1 MNATAVSE
9 HLGGARILGRDI
21 LSDLDW
27 IEVLENG
34 FPHEAI
40 DAAIEQGLLSREE
53 SEALV
58 IPRRT
63 LSHRRQKHQR
73 LSLEESDRLL
83 RIARVSAQADEVFGN
98 PEKARRWLRKPN
110 RPLQGA
116 VPLELLKTSAGA
128 ELVQEELVRI
138 EHGIYL

>member
-1 MNATAVSE
+1 MNSMTIAE
-9 HLGGARILGRDI
+9 RLGGADVLGRSI
-21 LSDLDW
+21 RSDLDW
-27 IEVLENG
+27 IEALNHG
-34 FPHEAI
+34 FPFQTLEA
-40 DAAIEQGLLSREE
+40 AVEHGLLSREE

-63 LSHRRQKHQR
+63 LSHRRAKHQR

-83 RIARVSAQADEVFGN
+83 RIARTSARAEDVFGN
-98 PEKARRWLRKPN
+98 PEKARRWLRKPS
-110 RPLQGA
+110 RPLNGA
-116 VPLELLKTSAGA
+116 TPLELLRSATGT

>member
-1 MNATAVSE
+1 MNAMDVSE
-9 HLGGARILGRDI
+9 RLGGARILGHEI
-21 LSDLDW
+21 FSELDW
-27 IEVLENG
+27 IEVLEHG
-34 FPHEAI
+34 LPHESV
-40 DAAIEQGLLSREE
+40 DAAIEHGLLSREE

-63 LSHRRQKHQR
+63 LTHRRQKHQR

-83 RIARVSAQADEVFGN
+83 RIARVSARAEEAFGDAG
-98 PEKARRWLRKPN
+98 KAHRWLRKPS
-110 RPLQGA
+110 RPLRGA